1 MLSCDRIDVM
11 KNERKGEEMATK
23 HELILRYIKELSV
36 GEKISVRQVA
46 RELDVSDGTAYRAI
60 KEAENRKLVNTIE
73 RVGTIRIE
81 KKKRESIERLTFAEV
96 LNIVDGQVLGG
107 RAGLHKTLTKFV
119 VGAMQLDD
127 MMRYIDAGSLLIVGN
142 RLQAHKTAL
151 LADAAV
157 LVTGGFD
164 ATDEAKKIADEL
176 ELPIISTSYDT
187 FTVAT
192 MLNRAIYDQL
202 IEKEILLAVDILTPL
217 SQTVV
222 LSVNDTVQ
230 NFNNINQETGHLGYP
245 VTNHLGR
252 LVGIVTSRD
261 TIGKD
266 NEEKIE
272 KVMTR
277 NPITVTENTSVAAA
291 AHIMIW
297 EGIDLLPV
305 VTEAKEFVG
314 IVSREDV
321 LKSFQTAQR
330 QPHQGETIDDIV
342 KKQMEIVE
350 EDTLAIEFTVT
361 PQLTNQF
368 GSLSYG
374 AMTTL
379 LTETGNRA
387 IKMRKRGEG
396 VAENLSLYFL
406 QPVQLGAIVRVTPRI
421 LQMSRRFV
429 KVDFDVFVEED
440 LVAKAMVMY
449 QLFDR

>member
-1 MLSCDRIDVM
+1 MS
-11 KNERKGEEMATK
+11 TK
-23 HELILRYIKELSV
+23 HEQILRYITELSV

-107 RAGLHKTLTKFV
+107 RSGLHKTLTKFV
-119 VGAMQLDD
+119 IGAMQLGD
-127 MMRYIDAGSLLIVGN
+127 MMRYVDAGNLVIVGN
-142 RLQAHKTAL
+142 RVKAQETAL
-151 LADAAV
+151 KADAAV
-157 LVTGGFD
+157 LITGGFD
-164 ATDEAKKIADEL
+164 VTEATKILADEL

-202 IEKEILLAVDILTPL
+202 IEKEILSAIDILTPL
-217 SQTVV
+217 EKTVV
-222 LSVNDTVQ
+222 LSVKDSVKD
-230 NFNNINQETGHLGYP
+230 FNKINKRTGHLGYP
-245 VTNHLGR
+245 VIEQSGK
-252 LVGIVTSRD
+252 LVGIITSRD
-261 TIGKD
+261 IIGK
-266 NEEKIE
+266 NETEKIE
-272 KVMTR
+272 KVMTK
-277 NPITVTENTSVAAA
+277 NPITVTENTSVASA
-291 AHIMIW
+291 AHSMIW

-305 VTEAKEFVG
+305 VTESGVFIG

-321 LKSFQTAQR
+321 LRSFQTAQR

-342 KKQMEIVE
+342 KKQMNIVAG
-350 EDTLAIEFTVT
+350 DTLAIEFIVT

-368 GSLSYG
+368 GSLSHG

-379 LTETGNRA
+379 LTEAGNRA
-387 IKMRKRGEG
+387 IKMRKRGEA
-396 VAENLSLYFL
+396 VAENLNLYLL
-406 QPVQLGAIVRVTPRI
+406 QPVQLGTVVRVEPRI

-429 KVDFDVFVEED
+429 KVDFDLFAEQE

-449 QLFDR
+449 QMFER

>member
-1 MLSCDRIDVM
+1 MS
-11 KNERKGEEMATK
+11 TK
-23 HELILRYIKELSV
+23 HELILRYIKELAV

-46 RELDVSDGTAYRAI
+46 KELSVSDGTAYRAI

-81 KKKRESIERLTFAEV
+81 KKKRESIERLTYAEV

-107 RAGLHKTLTKFV
+107 REGLHKTLTKFV
-119 VGAMQLDD
+119 IGAMQLGD
-127 MMRYIDAGSLLIVGN
+127 MMRYIEAGSLLIVGN
-142 RLQAHKTAL
+142 RMKAHEIAL
-151 LADAAV
+151 MAGAAV

-164 ATDEAKKIADEL
+164 ATDEVKKLADEL
-176 ELPIISTSYDT
+176 ELPIISSSYDS

-217 SQTVV
+217 SETIV
-222 LSVNDTVQ
+222 LSVKDTVKD
-230 NFNNINQETGHLGYP
+230 FNNHNKNTGHLGYP
-245 VTNHLGR
+245 VVNLR
-252 LVGIVTSRD
+252 DKLVGIVTSRD
-261 TIGKD
+261 IIGKAD
-266 NEEKIE
+266 DEKIE

-291 AHIMIW
+291 AHSMIW

-305 VTEAKEFVG
+305 VNEMGEFIG

-342 KKQMEIVE
+342 KKQIKVVKG
-350 EDTLAIEFTVT
+350 DVPSIEFTVI

-368 GSLSYG
+368 GSLSSG
-374 AMTTL
+374 AMMTL
-379 LTETGNRA
+379 LTEAGNRA
-387 IKMRKRGEG
+387 IKLQKRGEG
-396 VAENLSLYFL
+396 IAENVSLYFI
-406 QPVQLGAIVRVTPRI
+406 QPVQLGTIVSVNPRI

-429 KVDFDVFVEED
+429 KVDFDVFADDE

-449 QLFDR
+449 QLFER

>member
-1 MLSCDRIDVM
+1 
-11 KNERKGEEMATK
+11 MATK

-142 RLQAHKTAL
+142 RIKAHKTAL

-164 ATDEAKKIADEL
+164 ATEEAKKLADEL

-217 SQTVV
+217 ATTVV
-222 LSVNDTVQ
+222 LSVNDTVLD
-230 NFNNINQETGHLGYP
+230 FNNINKKTGHLGYP
-245 VTNHLGR
+245 VTNQHGK

-261 TIGKD
+261 IIGKVD
-266 NEEKIE
+266 EEKIE

-305 VTEAKEFVG
+305 VTEARLFIG

-342 KKQMEIVE
+342 KKQMEVVQD
-350 EDTLAIEFTVT
+350 DTLAIEFTVT
-361 PQLTNQF
+361 PQLTSQF

-379 LTETGNRA
+379 LTEAGNRA

-406 QPVQLGAIVRVTPRI
+406 QPVQLGAIVRVKPKI
-421 LQMSRRFV
+421 LQISRRFA
-429 KVDFDVFVEED
+429 KVDFDVFVDDD

-449 QLFDR
+449 QLFER